1 MRSNLT
7 ATEKKLVDA
16 LAKKEKVNPDDYL
29 IMLLQNQYHSV
40 YKRPFNG

>member
-16 LAKKEKVNPDDYL
+16 LAKKEKVKPEDYL
-29 IMLLQNQYHSV
+29 IILLQNQYHSV